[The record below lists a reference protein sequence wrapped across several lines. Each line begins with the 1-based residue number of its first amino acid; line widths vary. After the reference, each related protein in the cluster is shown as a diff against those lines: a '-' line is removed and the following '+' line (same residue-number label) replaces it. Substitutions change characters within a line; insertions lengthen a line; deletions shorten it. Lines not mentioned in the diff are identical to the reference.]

1 MTIVSNTSA
10 PSSNN
15 KSITATCT
23 GGRKVVGGGFSANN
37 SNVGAQA
44 SYASSA
50 TVWTVDAV
58 EFSNVVSTWT
68 ITAYALCA
76 L

>member
-1 MTIVSNTSA
+1 VTVVSNTSA
-10 PSSNN
+10 ATSAA

-23 GGRKVVGGGFSANN
+23 GGRKVVGGGFSA
-37 SNVGAQA
+37 SSANVGASA
-44 SYASSA
+44 SFASSA
-50 TVWTVDAV
+50 TVWTVDGS
-58 EFSNVVSTWT
+58 EFVNTASTWT